1 VFHQI
6 REYYNDKDLM
16 TYESELTGRQQ
27 IDDPL
32 LEITELDVVAGGDD
46 TGLVEAAIEL
56 DDNLAVAV
64 VVDFLV
70 FADVA

>member
-6 REYYNDKDLM
+6 RECYDNKCLM

-27 IDDPL
+27 VDDPL

-56 DDNLAVAV
+56 DDDLAVAV